1 MELFLSRDYQFNWIS
16 CLFVIGIV
24 FIKRPPVQLNKFNWI
39 SCLFVIGIVFIKR
52 LPVQLNKL
60 SIRYWNCFYLFVRS
74 FYQETTS
81 SIEVVYSLLEL
92 FLSTSSLFVIGIVFI
107 KRPPVQLNKLSIR
120 YWNCF
125 YQETTSS
132 IELSCLFVIGIVFIK
147 RPPVQLNKLS
157 IRYWNCFYQ
166 ETTSSIE

>member
-1 MELFLSRDYQFNWIS
+1 MSIRYWNCFYQETY
-16 CLFVIGIV
+16 
-24 FIKRPPVQLNKFNWI
+24 QFNWI

-60 SIRYWNCFYLFVRS
+60 SIRYWNCFYREPFNWIS
-74 FYQETTS
+74 C
-81 SIEVVYSLLEL
+81 
-92 FLSTSSLFVIGIVFI
+92 LFVIGIVFI
-107 KRPPVQLNKLSIR
+107 KRLPVQLNKLSIR

-125 YQETTSS
+125 YQETYQFNWISCLS
-132 IELSCLFVIGIVFIK
+132 IGIVYSLLELFLSRAYQFNWISCLFVIGIVFIENL
-147 RPPVQLNKLS
+147 PVQLNELS

>member
-1 MELFLSRDYQFNWIS
+1 MELFLSRAYQFNWIS

-24 FIKRPPVQLNKFNWI
+24 FIERLPVQLNKLSIRYCCFYQETTSSISCLLLLELFLSRDYQFNWI

-60 SIRYWNCFYLFVRS
+60 SIRYWNCFY
-74 FYQETTS
+74 QETTS
-81 SIEVVYSLLEL
+81 SIEWK
-92 FLSTSSLFVIGIVFI
+92 LSCLFVIGIVFI
-107 KRPPVQLNKLSIR
+107 KRLPVQLNKLSIR

-132 IELSCLFVIGIVFIK
+132 IE
-147 RPPVQLNKLS
+147 
-157 IRYWNCFYQ
+157 
-166 ETTSSIE
+166 